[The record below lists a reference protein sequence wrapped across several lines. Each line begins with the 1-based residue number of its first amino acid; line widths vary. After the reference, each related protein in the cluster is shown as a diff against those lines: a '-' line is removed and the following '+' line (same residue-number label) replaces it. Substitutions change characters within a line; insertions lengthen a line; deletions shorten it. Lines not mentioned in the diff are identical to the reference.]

1 MRNRSHFIGLWLDDK
16 EYSHLSSQC
25 AVTGLSASAFVRQLI
40 AGVQLRPRPPDEY
53 AKLLRELS
61 AIGNNIN
68 QLAYWANAKK
78 SVNEDQLVD
87 AAVLAR
93 RAWQLVKDTL

>member
-1 MRNRSHFIGLWLDDK
+1 MRKRDHFVGLWLDDK
-16 EYSHLSSQC
+16 EYAHLSSQC

-40 AGVQLRPRPPDEY
+40 GGVQLRPRLPDEY

-61 AIGNNIN
+61 GIGRNIN
-68 QLAYWANAKK
+68 QIAHWANARK
-78 SVNEDQLVD
+78 SVYEDEIIE
-87 AAVLAR
+87 ASELAR